1 MKTLDEIKIQLEPLK
16 PVLKEKFQV
25 ETIGIFGSYSQGQQN
40 QKSDVDILVTF
51 SKPNNIDL
59 LDFIALKQFLSRNL
73 KTKVDLV
80 EKDALKI
87 RIKDRI
93 LQETIDVWEIPKL
106 YFEDILKAIK
116 EVEEFKKNLSFDDFS
131 KDTKVIRAVTMNFII
146 IGEAS
151 KHVPTEMRKRYP
163 QIPWSKIVAMRNI
176 LTHDYPEINI
186 EIIWKTAK
194 KRLPVLKPVIEES
207 LNEQ

>member
-1 MKTLDEIKIQLEPLK
+1 MKTLDEIKIQLELLK

-51 SKPNNIDL
+51 SKPNDIDL
-59 LDFIALKQFLSRNL
+59 LDFIALKQFLSRKL

-93 LQETIDVWEIPKL
+93 LQETIYV
-106 YFEDILKAIK
+106 
-116 EVEEFKKNLSFDDFS
+116 
-131 KDTKVIRAVTMNFII
+131 
-146 IGEAS
+146 
-151 KHVPTEMRKRYP
+151 
-163 QIPWSKIVAMRNI
+163 
-176 LTHDYPEINI
+176 
-186 EIIWKTAK
+186 
-194 KRLPVLKPVIEES
+194 
-207 LNEQ
+207 